1 MVVALAACAT
11 PGPSVSEELDAL
23 VDTASY
29 EQLAEDLG
37 TPTERI
43 DGGHVY
49 IVTWR
54 EVEPGS
60 RNRFVVPCNPT
71 AGGAPCMERLWL
83 EDDPQAGGP
92 HGWELTLTFDSET
105 DLLAAWDLLEW

>member
-1 MVVALAACAT
+1 MAATLASCAT
-11 PGPSVSEELDAL
+11 PRPSVSEEFDAL

-29 EQLAEDLG
+29 EELAEGLG

-43 DGGHVY
+43 DGGHIY

-60 RNRFVVPCNPT
+60 RDRFAVPCNPT
-71 AGGAPCMERLWL
+71 AGGAPCLERQWL
-83 EDDPQAGGP
+83 DEGSQSGGP

-105 DLLAAWDLLEW
+105 DLLATWDLLEW